1 MLDELGRL
9 FFLGFPCTHSEVF
22 TDVATSVGS
31 GQDGTV
37 FVDATQL
44 KTRTLEM

>member
-1 MLDELGRL
+1 MNSS
-9 FFLGFPCTHSEVF
+9 FFLSVSPDGNYTHSEVF